1 MCLLSPKYFRAP
13 AWLHPKHR
21 QTIHLHQHQQQ
32 TITQHQPNS
41 NECDGSADRA
51 QTLMLP
57 ATTAGLNRDFELLST
72 CGRTSSFGRAPFPGC
87 GRPALPRTRAPL
99 RPRWPSLLSL
109 TFIAV
114 TISVFHQM
122 TLKGRRARGAPPP
135 VPAVSGLPPGR
146 ATSRGRGP
154 GRPARAPRPWL

>member
-1 MCLLSPKYFRAP
+1 MAARA
-13 AWLHPKHR
+13 
-21 QTIHLHQHQQQ
+21 
-32 TITQHQPNS
+32 
-41 NECDGSADRA
+41 GRA

-57 ATTAGLNRDFELLST
+57 TTTAGLNRDFELLST
-72 CGRTSSFGRAPFPGC
+72 CARTSSLGRAPFPGC
-87 GRPALPRTRAPL
+87 GRPALPRARAPL

-114 TISVFHQM
+114 TISVFHQV
-122 TLKGRRARGAPPP
+122 TLKGRRAQEAPPP
-135 VPAVSGLPPGR
+135 VPAVSGPPPGR